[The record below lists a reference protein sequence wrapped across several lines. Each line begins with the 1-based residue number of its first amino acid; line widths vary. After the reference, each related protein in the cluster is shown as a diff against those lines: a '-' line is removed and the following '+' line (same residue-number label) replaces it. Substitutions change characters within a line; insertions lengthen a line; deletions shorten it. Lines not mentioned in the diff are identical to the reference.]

1 MRGEREICNPATPEG
16 MAEYKYRTMLMWVRQ
31 DGWCC
36 FWEYDFCP
44 GRLHLSEATFEHE
57 EKRTKAQQDDRIA
70 IFDAEGRFV
79 RYLNGAAH
87 WECNGI
93 AGSRK
98 LPIYHGSNAIIEER
112 KIETVQQ
119 AS

>member
-1 MRGEREICNPATPEG
+1 